1 MKSSHRFFL
10 IGTSLFFFWILGGF
24 NPYLSWE
31 QRLIKIAIVGIFAT
45 IAWILKNSSKQN
57 RRKTGLVILLLAAGA
72 TTYAEPYINHW
83 LTHPHHFSHVISDGK
98 YHYHSSKCGK

>member
-10 IGTSLFFFWILGGF
+10 IGASLFFFWILGGF

-45 IAWILKNSSKQN
+45 VAWLLKNSSKKN
-57 RRKTGLVILLLAAGA
+57 RRKTGLIVLLIAASA
-72 TTYAEPYINHW
+72 TVYAEPYINHW
-83 LTHPHHFSHVISDGK
+83 LSNPSHFSYIFTDGNN
-98 YHYHSSKCGK
+98 HYHKSKCD